1 MTGNRRPS
9 RMGVS
14 AYDHRPAQQ
23 QQQQRGSAIMGSQ
36 SHIAEAVYPEATKPP
51 LMTFMSRAR
60 ILSMTSSIDS
70 FQSQCANVDT
80 LATSRHQ
87 HHHQSQSQSQSQL
100 QSIEPFYN
108 DPMSSIGAPPSFADA
123 EEQVAD
129 VLLAPVH
136 HAPHHVTASSTSLH
150 SKFKSH
156 EPIYASLSE
165 TLSSSHTLESVEG
178 PGSLLDEFAPN
189 LLRQREIDDDDEEE
203 DEGSATES
211 AGDDFEF
218 HNIRTSRQTLI
229 TPPND
234 VASAASASTEVV
246 FGLEDLRPRSRVARS
261 ATYRILCNGLDVKCA
276 GKHDTMAVAT
286 ADDTREVL
294 AATSESRHGIV
305 TCVTIQVNISLYS
318 FFFFFLFYFYIMAAI
333 ERVCWVIIAKHVFIC
348 CCADWT
354 QGTTADGIWGVVVQF
369 TTLQIADIIV
379 DERHRRPR

>member
-1 MTGNRRPS
+1 
-9 RMGVS
+9 MGVS

-23 QQQQRGSAIMGSQ
+23 QQRGSAIMSSQQ

-60 ILSMTSSIDS
+60 ILSMTSSLDS
-70 FQSQCANVDT
+70 FQSQSNVDT
-80 LATSRHQ
+80 RQ
-87 HHHQSQSQSQSQL
+87 HHQQQQQFHSQESSQQ
-100 QSIEPFYN
+100 IEPFYN

-129 VLLAPVH
+129 VLLTAPIH
-136 HAPHHVTASSTSLH
+136 HAPVTALH

-178 PGSLLDEFAPN
+178 PGMDEFASN
-189 LLRQREIDDDDEEE
+189 LRQREIEDEEEE

-229 TPPND
+229 TPQMS
-234 VASAASASTEVV
+234 SANSNNAAAATTTTATPEVV

-276 GKHDTMAVAT
+276 GKHDVA
-286 ADDTREVL
+286 AIDSRENAVL

-305 TCVTIQVNISLYS
+305 TCVTIQVNIYFS
-318 FFFFFLFYFYIMAAI
+318 FLS
-333 ERVCWVIIAKHVFIC
+333 
-348 CCADWT
+348 
-354 QGTTADGIWGVVVQF
+354 
-369 TTLQIADIIV
+369 
-379 DERHRRPR
+379 

>member
-1 MTGNRRPS
+1 
-9 RMGVS
+9 MGVS

-23 QQQQRGSAIMGSQ
+23 QQQRGSAIMASQQ
-36 SHIAEAVYPEATKPP
+36 SHITEAVYPEATKPP

-70 FQSQCANVDT
+70 FQSQSNVDI
-80 LATSRHQ
+80 RQHQ
-87 HHHQSQSQSQSQL
+87 QQQQP

-129 VLLAPVH
+129 VLLTAPVH
-136 HAPHHVTASSTSLH
+136 QHAPAVTTLH

-178 PGSLLDEFAPN
+178 PGMDEFAASN
-189 LLRQREIDDDDEEE
+189 LRQREIEDDDDEE

-229 TPPND
+229 SPAQMSND
-234 VASAASASTEVV
+234 SAAAAATTSAAATPEVV

-276 GKHDTMAVAT
+276 GKHDMAHTDAAT
-286 ADDTREVL
+286 TTAETRENAVL

-305 TCVTIQVNISLYS
+305 TCVTIQVNIIIIIIS
-318 FFFFFLFYFYIMAAI
+318 FFFFFYIMTP
-333 ERVCWVIIAKHVFIC
+333 ER
-348 CCADWT
+348 
-354 QGTTADGIWGVVVQF
+354 
-369 TTLQIADIIV
+369 
-379 DERHRRPR
+379 ERELCNK

>member
-1 MTGNRRPS
+1 
-9 RMGVS
+9 MGVS

-23 QQQQRGSAIMGSQ
+23 QQQQRGSAIMASQQ
-36 SHIAEAVYPEATKPP
+36 SHITEAVYPEATKPP

-70 FQSQCANVDT
+70 FQSQSNVDI
-80 LATSRHQ
+80 RQHQ
-87 HHHQSQSQSQSQL
+87 QQQHQQQQP

-108 DPMSSIGAPPSFADA
+108 DPMSSIGAPPSFADDV

-129 VLLAPVH
+129 VLLTAPVH
-136 HAPHHVTASSTSLH
+136 HHAPAVTTTLH

-178 PGSLLDEFAPN
+178 PGSMDEFAGASN
-189 LLRQREIDDDDEEE
+189 LRQREIEDDDEE

-229 TPPND
+229 SPAQMSNN
-234 VASAASASTEVV
+234 SAAAAAATTTTSAAAAATPEVV

-276 GKHDTMAVAT
+276 GKHDMAAAT
-286 ADDTREVL
+286 TAETRENAVL

-305 TCVTIQVNISLYS
+305 TCVTIQVNIIIINIS
-318 FFFFFLFYFYIMAAI
+318 FFFFSFIYYDAR
-333 ERVCWVIIAKHVFIC
+333 ERVV
-348 CCADWT
+348 
-354 QGTTADGIWGVVVQF
+354 
-369 TTLQIADIIV
+369 
-379 DERHRRPR
+379 